1 MSTVHTK
8 SFDQWLDD
16 WDIRSGKATDEAIE
30 LFHAAPGGVRTIEPF
45 STDNRWSALD
55 TDAVSGCI
63 RDVENAYTV
72 EGGLVVLR
80 GNIALDGAIL
90 KTA

>member
-1 MSTVHTK
+1 
-8 SFDQWLDD
+8 
-16 WDIRSGKATDEAIE
+16 
-30 LFHAAPGGVRTIEPF
+30 HAAPGGVRTIEPF

-55 TDAVSGCI
+55 TDAAGGCI

-90 KTA
+90 KTAGIDEELFSFQGPALVVESQEEAVSVILQ